1 MGRHVTLKGERKDI
15 AEVGQLAQAFALR
28 RDGAGGIENHGGNV
42 AAFDAEDFVADA
54 GAQRNLGQIL
64 GATVIIVAVEEC
76 MDRLDQAIPALA
88 DLHGRA
94 DPIDS

>member
-1 MGRHVTLKGERKDI
+1 MFFATLDTDTGTTTFSDNKYRE
-15 AEVGQLAQAFALR
+15 E
-28 RDGAGGIENHGGNV
+28 
-42 AAFDAEDFVADA
+42 
-54 GAQRNLGQIL
+54 NLGQIL
-64 GATVIIVAVEEC
+64 GATVLIVAVEEC